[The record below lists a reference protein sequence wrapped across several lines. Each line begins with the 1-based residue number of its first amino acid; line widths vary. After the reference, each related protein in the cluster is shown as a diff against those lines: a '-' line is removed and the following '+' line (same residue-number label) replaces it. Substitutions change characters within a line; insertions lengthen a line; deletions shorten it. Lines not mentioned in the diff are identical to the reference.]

1 MTVTC
6 EIEFDNNPHGTY
18 FGGQVLTGRVT
29 LKLDK
34 VKLVKAVTLNING
47 YSETRWR
54 ERTGGSTR
62 RRRAQREFY
71 GREDYIASKTFLVG
85 SNLSSQ
91 CSIEP
96 GIHVYN
102 FACQIPT
109 ECPSS
114 FEGTHGRVRYM
125 TNVTLV
131 RPWKFDQNYTRCF
144 TVLKVMDLNFDSP
157 LLRVP
162 AHSETSKTYC
172 CWPCTSDPLALQLTL
187 PQTGFVPGQNVP
199 LSVLVTNDSHIPVEQ
214 LMVTLVMLVT
224 YHSKP
229 PSMPNST
236 FERFTLSTV
245 KGDPVARNCK
255 KLFNYELR
263 VPATPPTC
271 FNLCGIIQ
279 IAYQV
284 EVEAQV
290 KGCHTD
296 EQVSVPL
303 TIGSVPLSQHV
314 HIQPRGMP
322 QQPLD
327 VQGLASAP
335 TVDPASPWAVDDTIP
350 PPNYQ
355 EAIHMRSAAST
366 SKTDDPDDDLEPVP
380 PNTLNP
386 DGSVYKP
393 LYPVFDI
400 PSPTAPPPSDWTQN
414 YMAERAFVNPAADTD
429 KDKGTWL

>member
-1 MTVTC
+1 MAVTC
-6 EIEFDNNPHGTY
+6 EIDFDNNPHGTY

-34 VKLVKAVTLNING
+34 LKLVKAITLNITG
-47 YSETRWR
+47 YAETRWS
-54 ERTGGSTR
+54 ERVTTNR
-62 RRRAQREFY
+62 RRRRRTFY

-91 CSIEP
+91 VSIEA
-96 GIHVYN
+96 GIHTYN
-102 FACQIPT
+102 FVCQIPT

-114 FEGTHGRVRYM
+114 FEGTNGRVRYM

-131 RPWKFDQNYTRCF
+131 RPWKFDQSYTRCF
-144 TVLKVMDLNFDSP
+144 TVLKVMDLNLDSP

-172 CWPCTSDPLALQLTL
+172 CWPCKSDPLALQLTV
-187 PQTGFVPGQNVP
+187 PQTGFVPGQQIP

-214 LMVTLVMLVT
+214 LLISFVMLVT

-236 FERFTLSTV
+236 SERLVVNTL
-245 KGDPVARNCK
+245 KGDSVQRNCK
-255 KLFNYELR
+255 KLFNYEIR

-284 EVEAQV
+284 EVEGVV
-290 KGCHTD
+290 KGCHQN
-296 EQVSVPL
+296 EQVAIPV

-314 HIQPRGMP
+314 PIQPRGLIN
-322 QQPLD
+322 QPLD
-327 VQGLASAP
+327 ANALMATAP
-335 TVDPASPWAVDDTIP
+335 PPNALSPWAVDDSIP

-355 EAIHMRSAAST
+355 EALHMRST
-366 SKTDDPDDDLEPVP
+366 TDTKTDDSDEPEPVQ
-380 PNTLNP
+380 PNTLNL
-386 DGSVYKP
+386 DGTSYKP

-400 PSPTAPPPSDWTQN
+400 PSPSAPPPADYTQN
-414 YMAERAFVNPAADTD
+414 YMAEIAFANPAMDAD
-429 KDKGTWL
+429 KEKGTWL

>member
-1 MTVTC
+1 MVVTC
-6 EIEFDNNPHGTY
+6 EIDFDNNPHGTY

-34 VKLVKAVTLNING
+34 TKLVKAITLNITG
-47 YSETRWR
+47 YAETRWI
-54 ERTGGSTR
+54 ERVTRNR
-62 RRRAQREFY
+62 RRRRRTFY

-91 CSIEP
+91 VSIEA
-96 GIHVYN
+96 GIHTYN
-102 FACQIPT
+102 FVCLIPT

-114 FEGTHGRVRYM
+114 FEGAHGRVRYM

-172 CWPCTSDPLALQLTL
+172 CWPCRSDPLALQLTV

-199 LSVLVTNDSHIPVEQ
+199 ISVLVTNDSHIPVEQ
-214 LMVTLVMLVT
+214 LLISFVMLVT

-229 PSMPNST
+229 PSMPNTTSERLVVNT
-236 FERFTLSTV
+236 F
-245 KGDPVARNCK
+245 KGDAVQRNCK
-255 KLFNYELR
+255 KLFSYEIR

-284 EVEAQV
+284 EVEAKV
-290 KGCHTD
+290 KGCHNN
-296 EQVSVPL
+296 EVVSIPV

-314 HIQPRGMP
+314 PIQPRGLVP
-322 QQPLD
+322 QLD
-327 VQGLASAP
+327 VNELAVEKLATAP
-335 TVDPASPWAVDDTIP
+335 DPNSSSPWAVDESIP

-355 EAIHMRSAAST
+355 EAIHMRSTAATKS
-366 SKTDDPDDDLEPVP
+366 DDLDEPEPVP
-380 PNTLNP
+380 PNTLSL
-386 DGSVYKP
+386 DGGAYKP

-400 PSPTAPPPSDWTQN
+400 PSPSAPPPTDYTQN
-414 YMAERAFVNPAADTD
+414 YMAERAFVNPAMDVD